1 MQEGSCVSKRFTDKT
16 IKDMV
21 SKHFLSRY
29 NGSVT
34 AGVRI
39 DLEDTADGNNMKKD
53 KSILPIEIM
62 VTE

>member
-39 DLEDTADGNNMKKD
+39 DLDDTADGNNMKKD
-53 KSILPIEIM
+53 
-62 VTE
+62 

>member
-1 MQEGSCVSKRFTDKT
+1 MLQEGSCVSKRFADKT
-16 IKDMV
+16 IKYIW

-53 KSILPIEIM
+53 
-62 VTE
+62 